1 MTTSLHEACTRHR
14 ETVRA
19 FSVALTVMA
28 HLLLCGACAS
38 TTGRPPIVERSAGA
52 ATVTN
57 ALADQHV
64 DVTADSIEP
73 DRPDVTNGTHIVDE
87 GLLQIEIGVQHAR
100 MGPSQRSF
108 GTPVTVR
115 LGLFEWLEARAG
127 TDGFL
132 HDTDG
137 ASSVSGAGNVQL
149 GGKIRLFSDPGGVP
163 VLSILGT
170 INLPVASVSKGL
182 GSGAS
187 DVTVVL
193 LTGADLGRTSHI
205 DLNYGIGAIGAGGG
219 RGYFAQ
225 HLVSVSLSH
234 SLTEQF
240 SPYVEAFWFSKQD
253 LEGGTAV
260 SVDGGFIHA
269 FTARLAVDGGVAV
282 GVTRAAPDLSLF
294 GGISIIIGD
303 VLGDHGVIARQR
315 KAARIRS
322 RVPR

>member
-1 MTTSLHEACTRHR
+1 MPAFVRHKDS
-14 ETVRA
+14 VRA
-19 FSVALTVMA
+19 FRVVLT
-28 HLLLCGACAS
+28 LLAQSLPYAACVSA
-38 TTGRPPIVERSAGA
+38 TVRPPIVEPVARAAAA
-52 ATVTN
+52 ATRAV
-57 ALADQHV
+57 ADQHV

-87 GLLQIEIGVQHAR
+87 GLLQIEIGAQHAR
-100 MGPSQRSF
+100 MGPSQRSL

-132 HDTDG
+132 YDTDG

-149 GGKIRLFSDPGGVP
+149 GGKVRLFSDPGGVP

-182 GSGAS
+182 GSGDA
-187 DVTVVL
+187 DVTLVL
-193 LTGADLGRTSHI
+193 LTGADLGRTSHL
-205 DLNYGIGAIGAGGG
+205 DFNYGIGAIGAGGG
-219 RGYFAQ
+219 REHFAQ

-253 LEGGTAV
+253 LEGGAVV

-269 FTARLAVDGGVAV
+269 LTARLAIDGGVAV
-282 GVTRAAPDLSLF
+282 GVTRAAPDLSMF

-315 KAARIRS
+315 RATRIRS